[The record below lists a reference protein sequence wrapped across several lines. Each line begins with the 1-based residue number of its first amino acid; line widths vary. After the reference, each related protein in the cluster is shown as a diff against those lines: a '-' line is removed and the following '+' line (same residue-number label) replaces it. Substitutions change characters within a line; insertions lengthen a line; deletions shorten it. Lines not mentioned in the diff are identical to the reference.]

1 MNVGQERS
9 PGLVVT
15 GLRWGVAVFGARGTA
30 PLILS
35 SVGDLAHGHQG
46 DAQAD
51 GQEDQRPR
59 IALNGVRQG
68 CRVPLPA
75 CLPDHLRLTT
85 GRFPEALAKADQGT
99 PYASFDLR
107 RDPLGDDRGLGVL
120 LEIPNVRRHAAPD
133 LEHLP
138 FYALRYLAHYL
149 NCPFIQLM
157 FCWRV
162 RIVRWGVGSNLLS
175 MLAPAAPS
183 IPPTSS
189 SIPLTIRAET
199 HKERKTFSAQTP
211 VREKIMR
218 KTSMKTPAAA
228 RRPEANPACLPM
240 GAISVLANSIC
251 LVASSSSCGL
261 RASMISLMLR
271 SEGSGPS
278 LSSLPNSATRSR
290 PSIPTLLSSD
300 PGPTSSSCSPAY
312 PCRTLRNQVV
322 LSEVVPTIL
331 HQILVSNMS

>member
-46 DAQAD
+46 D
-51 GQEDQRPR
+51 
-59 IALNGVRQG
+59 
-68 CRVPLPA
+68 
-75 CLPDHLRLTT
+75 
-85 GRFPEALAKADQGT
+85 AKADQGT

-157 FCWRV
+157 FC
-162 RIVRWGVGSNLLS
+162 
-175 MLAPAAPS
+175 
-183 IPPTSS
+183 
-189 SIPLTIRAET
+189 
-199 HKERKTFSAQTP
+199 
-211 VREKIMR
+211 
-218 KTSMKTPAAA
+218 
-228 RRPEANPACLPM
+228 
-240 GAISVLANSIC
+240 
-251 LVASSSSCGL
+251 
-261 RASMISLMLR
+261 
-271 SEGSGPS
+271 
-278 LSSLPNSATRSR
+278 
-290 PSIPTLLSSD
+290 
-300 PGPTSSSCSPAY
+300 
-312 PCRTLRNQVV
+312 
-322 LSEVVPTIL
+322 
-331 HQILVSNMS
+331 